1 MNRPFWILLAAAG
14 SAALLA
20 GAFAFQYIGGL
31 APCHLCLLQRY
42 PHGVAVGIGV
52 LALLIP
58 AGLIGRLLPV
68 AGALAALTTAGY
80 GAYHT
85 GVERKWWPGPDTC
98 TSGPIGQLSAKDLLA
113 QIQAAPVVQCD
124 QVAWQMLGLSMASW
138 NMLAS
143 LVLVAIWIKAAR
155 TQRA

>member
-1 MNRPFWILLAAAG
+1 MTRPFLILLAAAG

-42 PHGVAVGIGV
+42 PHGAAVGIGV

-58 AGLIGRLLPV
+58 AGLLGRLLPW

-85 GVERKWWPGPDTC
+85 GVERHWWAGPDTC
-98 TSGPIGQLSAKDLLA
+98 TSGAIGKLSAKDLLA

-124 QVAWQMLGLSMASW
+124 QVAWEMLGLSMASW
-138 NMLAS
+138 NMLAA
-143 LVLVAIWIKAAR
+143 LVLVAIWVKAAR
-155 TQRA
+155 TPA

>member
-1 MNRPFWILLAAAG
+1 MTRLTASLAAAFG

-31 APCHLCLLQRY
+31 APCHLCLVQRW
-42 PHGVAVGIGV
+42 PHAAAVVVGALMLVLGRGV
-52 LALLIP
+52 L
-58 AGLIGRLLPV
+58 GRVLPW

-85 GVERKWWPGPDTC
+85 GVERKWWLGPTTC
-98 TSGPIGQLSAKDLLA
+98 TSGDIGALSAKDLLA

-124 QVAWQMLGLSMASW
+124 QVAWSMLGLSMASW
-138 NMLAS
+138 NMVLSLA
-143 LVLVAIWIKAAR
+143 LAGLWAHAATR
-155 TQRA
+155 RN

>member
-1 MNRPFWILLAAAG
+1 MTRPFLILLAAGG

-31 APCHLCLLQRY
+31 APCHLCLVQRY
-42 PHGVAVGIGV
+42 PHGVAVAIGV
-52 LALLIP
+52 LALLVP
-58 AGLIGRLLPV
+58 AGLLGRLLPW

-85 GVERKWWPGPDTC
+85 GVERKWWAGPDTC
-98 TSGPIGQLSAKDLLA
+98 TSGPIGQMSAKDLLA

-124 QVAWQMLGLSMASW
+124 QVAWEMFTLSMASW

-143 LVLVAIWIKAAR
+143 LVLAALWVMAAR
-155 TQRA
+155 KGA